1 MGYTRHAI
9 KGVSWIGAFRLST
22 RAMSFIR
29 TIIVARIL
37 SPSQFGLYGIA
48 ALLLSMIEILT
59 ETGINIILVQTNE
72 KIEEYLDTAWV
83 VSLIRGFLISAI
95 IFLSSFFVA
104 NFFHAPSAVSLI
116 QLVSLVPLLR
126 GFINPAV
133 ASFQKELRFDKY
145 FFYSTSQF
153 FVESIVTII
162 FILIFKSP
170 IALIW
175 GLVVGA
181 AYEVAISFLFV
192 RPLPKI
198 HFHKEKLHHVVS
210 RGKWVTLAGIFQ
222 YFFQNGDNIVVGRML
237 GTGALG
243 IYEMAYKMATLPI
256 SEISDTIARVTFPVY
271 VKIAD
276 DKRRLRRAFLRTTA
290 LVGLVSIPLGVV
302 FLLFSKELVL
312 FVLGP
317 KWVVAAPVFQVLAI
331 FGITQSILGNTGA
344 VFLALK
350 KQEYT
355 TIITFVSI
363 VFLSILI
370 VPFTN
375 MFGLVGAGVA
385 VVTSSILTMPVLFY
399 YLVKLLR

>member
-1 MGYTRHAI
+1 
-9 KGVSWIGAFRLST
+9 
-22 RAMSFIR
+22 
-29 TIIVARIL
+29 
-37 SPSQFGLYGIA
+37 
-48 ALLLSMIEILT
+48 
-59 ETGINIILVQTNE
+59 
-72 KIEEYLDTAWV
+72 
-83 VSLIRGFLISAI
+83 
-95 IFLSSFFVA
+95 
-104 NFFHAPSAVSLI
+104 
-116 QLVSLVPLLR
+116 
-126 GFINPAV
+126 
-133 ASFQKELRFDKY
+133 
-145 FFYSTSQF
+145 
-153 FVESIVTII
+153 
-162 FILIFKSP
+162 
-170 IALIW
+170 
-175 GLVVGA
+175 
-181 AYEVAISFLFV
+181 
-192 RPLPKI
+192 
-198 HFHKEKLHHVVS
+198 
-210 RGKWVTLAGIFQ
+210 
-222 YFFQNGDNIVVGRML
+222 
-237 GTGALG
+237 
-243 IYEMAYKMATLPI
+243 
-256 SEISDTIARVTFPVY
+256 VY

-276 DKRRLRRAFLRTTA
+276 DKKRLRRAFLRTTA

-375 MFGLVGAGVA
+375 MFGLVGAGIA